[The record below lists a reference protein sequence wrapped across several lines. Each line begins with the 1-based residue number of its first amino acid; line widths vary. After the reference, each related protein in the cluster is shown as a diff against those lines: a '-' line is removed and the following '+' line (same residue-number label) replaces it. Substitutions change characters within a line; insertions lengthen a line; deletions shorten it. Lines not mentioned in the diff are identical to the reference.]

1 MTRLW
6 IFCYPYKVIYFNELE
21 TWGLK
26 MKSKSVDNL
35 KKSKML
41 GATLLFKQVE
51 EFETNLQEENMRLY
65 RKFGLQNSKVKATS
79 QHLKA

>member
-1 MTRLW
+1 
-6 IFCYPYKVIYFNELE
+6 
-21 TWGLK
+21 

>member
-1 MTRLW
+1 
-6 IFCYPYKVIYFNELE
+6 
-21 TWGLK
+21 
-26 MKSKSVDNL
+26 
-35 KKSKML
+35 ML